1 MTTSRLVN
9 FPLRMLIWSTD
20 ELHLQYVLPAH
31 HQRKKTRR
39 TLIRGR
45 AYCQDVK
52 RMGSKDAPSEEKL
65 DESIVQPEDFNSTMA
80 HDLFFSR
87 SQRPDDR

>member
-1 MTTSRLVN
+1 MTMSRLVN

-20 ELHLQYVLPAH
+20 ELHLPYVCLPVTASEEQKH
-31 HQRKKTRR
+31 PDDE
-39 TLIRGR
+39 R
-45 AYCQDVK
+45 AYCQDIE
-52 RMGSKDAPSEEKL
+52 MTCPEDAPLEEKL
-65 DESIVQPEDFNSTMA
+65 DESIVQQEDFNSTMA